1 MADTTTTTLG
11 LTKPEVG
18 ASADT
23 WGTKINAN
31 LDLLDDALDGT
42 TAVSLDINGGTI
54 DGAVIGGTTPAAISG
69 TTGTFSGDFTVDTST
84 LFVDVSTNRVGLGT
98 ATPAERLDIANGV
111 ARFANNTA
119 PATEDDGAAYFGKVN
134 GQAFVSNIGG
144 FAVRDSGTDRLVVDT
159 SGNVGIGTSSPSDK
173 LDVVGGA
180 AIGGTAANQP
190 LTLTST
196 DPLAMIG
203 FEDDTTASVVNFGA
217 LGDDAVLR
225 TGGAERMRVLGTG
238 NVGIGTTTPSE
249 KLDVAGTVKATGLNL
264 NGTAVTATAAELNIL
279 DGVTATTA
287 ELNKLD
293 GFTGTVADLNY
304 AKDLRATGVTSVE
317 FDTLDG
323 VTSPIQTQLN
333 GKASTSTQSTATWE
347 TGTGTTE
354 TIVSPA
360 KVKAAIL
367 ALTPDPIGVGQQWY
381 NDGAITAGTVYTN
394 AEGRPV
400 QVQVSLQGAGSKTLG
415 LSHDGTTWVESL
427 DMNNDTDDGDVN
439 TSFIVPAGHR
449 WRITGAFTSSRRL
462 TLR

>member
-69 TTGTFSGDFTVDTST
+69 TTGTFSGDFTVESG
-84 LFVDVSTNRVGLGT
+84 LFFVDTANNRVGLGT

-111 ARFANNTA
+111 ARFANNTV

-159 SGNVGIGTSSPSDK
+159 LGNVGIGT
-173 LDVVGGA
+173 
-180 AIGGTAANQP
+180 AN
-190 LTLTST
+190 
-196 DPLAMIG
+196 
-203 FEDDTTASVVNFGA
+203 
-217 LGDDAVLR
+217 
-225 TGGAERMRVLGTG
+225 
-238 NVGIGTTTPSE
+238 PSE
-249 KLDVAGTVKATGLNL
+249 KLDVVGTVKATGLNL
-264 NGTAVTATAAELNIL
+264 SGTAVTATAAELNKL

-287 ELNKLD
+287 ELNY
-293 GFTGTVADLNY
+293 T
-304 AKDLRATGVTSVE
+304 
-317 FDTLDG
+317 DG
-323 VTSPIQTQLN
+323 VTSNIQTQLN
-333 GKASTSTQSTATWE
+333 GKASTATQTTGAWE
-347 TGTGTTE
+347 AGSSTTE

-360 KVKAAIL
+360 KVSAAIE
-367 ALTPDPIGVGQQWY
+367 AQAIGVGQQWY
-381 NDGAITAGTVYTN
+381 NDGAFTAGTVYTN
-394 AEGRPV
+394 SLGRPV
-400 QVQVSLQGAGSKTLG
+400 QVMLSMQGAGSKTLG
-415 LSHDGTTWVESL
+415 LSHDGTTWVETLNL
-427 DMNNDTDDGDVN
+427 DNDGSDHDVN
-439 TSFIVPAGHR
+439 TTFTLPAGHR
-449 WRITGAFTSSRRL
+449 WRLTGTFTNGRRL